1 MIDILNPL
9 AEKYCTDFTSS
20 QDSILQEIEAY
31 TNQHHGHAHM
41 LSGKWQGKF
50 LEMISIMIKPT
61 KVLEIGSFTGFSA
74 LCLSKGLTN
83 DGHLHTIE
91 IREEDAKTA
100 KQFFEKSSVNNQ
112 ITIHIGNAI
121 DIIQQLNEEW
131 DLVFIDADKVSYI
144 DYYELT
150 LPRLKMGGW
159 ILVDNVFFHGQVFS
173 EDITGKNAKAIDAFN
188 KYVANDLRVELVMIP
203 IRDGLMLIRKL

>member
-1 MIDILNPL
+1 
-9 AEKYCTDFTSS
+9 
-20 QDSILQEIEAY
+20 
-31 TNQHHGHAHM
+31 M

-50 LEMISIMIKPT
+50 LEMISMMIKPT

-74 LCLSKGLTN
+74 LCLSKGLAN

-100 KQFFEKSSVNNQ
+100 KQFFEKSNVNSQ
-112 ITIHIGNAI
+112 ITMHFGNAI
-121 DIIQQLNEEW
+121 DIIQQLDEEW
-131 DLVFIDADKVSYI
+131 DLIFIDADKVSYI

-150 LPRLKMGGW
+150 LPRLKKGGW

-173 EDITGKNAKAIDAFN
+173 DNITGKNAKAIDAFN
-188 KYVANDLRVELVMIP
+188 KHVANDLRVEQVMMP

>member
-1 MIDILNPL
+1 MEILNPL
-9 AEKYCTDFTSS
+9 TEQYCTDFSSS
-20 QDSILQEIEAY
+20 QNALLQEIEAH

-74 LCLSKGLTN
+74 LCLCKGLAS

-100 KQFFEKSSVNNQ
+100 QQFFEKSSVNSQ
-112 ITIHIGNAI
+112 ITMYVGNAI
-121 DIIQQLNEEW
+121 DIIQQLDEEW
-131 DLVFIDADKVSYI
+131 DLIFIDADKVSYI

-150 LPRLKMGGW
+150 LPRLKTGGW

-173 EDITGKNAKAIDAFN
+173 EIITGKNAKAIDAFN
-188 KYVANDLRVELVMIP
+188 KHVASDSRVEQVMIP
-203 IRDGLMLIRKL
+203 IRDGLTLIRKL

>member
-1 MIDILNPL
+1 MEILNPL
-9 AEKYCTDFTSS
+9 AEQYCTDFSS
-20 QDSILQEIEAY
+20 SHNALLQEIEAH

-74 LCLSKGLTN
+74 LCLSKGLSS

-91 IREEDAKTA
+91 IREDDAKTA
-100 KQFFEKSSVNNQ
+100 RQFFEKSNVNSQ
-112 ITIHIGNAI
+112 ITMHIGNAI
-121 DIIQQLNEEW
+121 DIIQHLDEEW
-131 DLVFIDADKVSYI
+131 DLIFIDADKVSYI

-150 LPRLKMGGW
+150 LPRLKTGGW

-173 EDITGKNAKAIDAFN
+173 EIITGKNAKAIDAFN
-188 KYVANDLRVELVMIP
+188 KHVASDSRVEQVMIP
-203 IRDGLMLIRKL
+203 IRDGLTLIRKL

>member
-1 MIDILNPL
+1 MEILNTL
-9 AEKYCTDFTSS
+9 AEQYCTDYSSS
-20 QDSILQEIEAY
+20 QDALLQEIEAY
-31 TNQHHGHAHM
+31 TNISHGHAHM

-50 LEMISIMIKPT
+50 LEMISLMIKPA

-74 LCLSKGLTN
+74 LCLSKGLAS

-100 KQFFEKSSVNNQ
+100 QHFFEKSSVNSQ
-112 ITIHIGNAI
+112 ITMHIGNAT
-121 DIIQQLNEEW
+121 DIIQQLDEVW
-131 DLVFIDADKVSYI
+131 DLIFIDADKVSYI
-144 DYYELT
+144 EYYELT
-150 LPRLKMGGW
+150 LPRLKPGGW

-173 EDITGKNAKAIDAFN
+173 ETITGKNAKAIDAFN
-188 KYVANDLRVELVMIP
+188 KHVASDSRVEVVMIP

>member
-1 MIDILNPL
+1 MEILNPL
-9 AEKYCTDFTSS
+9 AEQYCTDYSSS
-20 QDSILQEIEAY
+20 QDALLQEIEAH

-41 LSGKWQGKF
+41 LSGKWQGKV
-50 LEMISIMIKPT
+50 LEMISLMIKPT

-74 LCLSKGLTN
+74 LCLSKGLASN
-83 DGHLHTIE
+83 GHLHTIE

-100 KQFFEKSSVNNQ
+100 QQFFEKSSVNSQ
-112 ITIHIGNAI
+112 ITMHIGNAT
-121 DIIQQLNEEW
+121 DIIQQLDEVW
-131 DLVFIDADKVSYI
+131 DLIFIDADKVSYI

-150 LPRLKMGGW
+150 LPRLKTGGW

-173 EDITGKNAKAIDAFN
+173 ETITGKNAKAIDAFN
-188 KYVANDLRVELVMIP
+188 KHVASDSRVDEVMIP

>member
-1 MIDILNPL
+1 MEILNPL
-9 AEKYCTDFTSS
+9 AEKYCTHFSS
-20 QDSILQEIEAY
+20 DQDGLLQEIEAH

-50 LEMISIMIKPT
+50 LEMISMMIKPK

-74 LCLSKGLTN
+74 LCLSKGLAS

-100 KQFFEKSSVNNQ
+100 QQFFEKSSVNSQ
-112 ITIHIGNAI
+112 ITMHIGNATG
-121 DIIQQLNEEW
+121 IIPQLDEVW
-131 DLVFIDADKVSYI
+131 DLIFIDADKVSYI

-150 LPRLKMGGW
+150 LPRLKTGGW

-173 EDITGKNAKAIDAFN
+173 EIITGKNAKAIDAFN
-188 KYVANDLRVELVMIP
+188 KHVASDSRVEQVMIP

>member
-1 MIDILNPL
+1 MEILNPM
-9 AEKYCTDFTSS
+9 AEQYCTDFSS
-20 QDSILQEIEAY
+20 GQDVLLQEIEAH

-50 LEMISIMIKPT
+50 LEMISMMIKPT

-74 LCLSKGLTN
+74 LCLSKGLAN

-100 KQFFEKSSVNNQ
+100 MQFFEKSNVNSQ
-112 ITIHIGNAI
+112 ITMHVGNAK
-121 DIIQQLNEEW
+121 DIILQLDEEW

-144 DYYELT
+144 EYYELT
-150 LPRLKMGGW
+150 LPRLKRGGW
-159 ILVDNVFFHGQVFS
+159 VLVDNVFFHGQVFS
-173 EDITGKNAKAIDAFN
+173 ETITGKNAKAIDAFN
-188 KYVANDLRVELVMIP
+188 KHVANDLRVEQVMMP
-203 IRDGLMLIRKL
+203 IRDGIMLIRKL

>member
-1 MIDILNPL
+1 MEILNPL
-9 AEKYCTDFTSS
+9 AEQYCTDFSS
-20 QDSILQEIEAY
+20 GQDTLLQEIEAH

-50 LEMISIMIKPT
+50 LEMISLMIKPT

-74 LCLSKGLTN
+74 LCLSKGLAS

-100 KQFFEKSSVNNQ
+100 RQFFEKSNVNSQ
-112 ITIHIGNAI
+112 ITMHIGNAI
-121 DIIQQLNEEW
+121 DIIQQLDEVW
-131 DLVFIDADKVSYI
+131 DLIFIDADKVSYI

-150 LPRLKMGGW
+150 LPRLKTGGW

-173 EDITGKNAKAIDAFN
+173 ENIAGKN
-188 KYVANDLRVELVMIP
+188 LRVEQVMIP

>member
-1 MIDILNPL
+1 MEILNPL
-9 AEKYCTDFTSS
+9 AEKYCADFSS
-20 QDSILQEIEAY
+20 TQDALLQEIEAH
-31 TNQHHGHAHM
+31 TTQNHGHAHM

-50 LEMISIMIKPT
+50 LEMISIMINPT

-74 LCLSKGLTN
+74 LCLSKGLTK

-100 KQFFEKSSVNNQ
+100 QQFFKNSSVNNQ
-112 ITIHIGNAI
+112 ITLHIGNAI
-121 DIIQQLNEEW
+121 NIIQQLEEAW
-131 DLVFIDADKVSYI
+131 DLIFIDADKVSYI
-144 DYYELT
+144 EYYELT
-150 LPRLKMGGW
+150 LPRLKSGGW

-173 EDITGKNAKAIDAFN
+173 DTITGKNAKAIEAFN
-188 KYVANDLRVELVMIP
+188 NHVASDIRVEQVMIP

>member
-1 MIDILNPL
+1 MDILNPL
-9 AEKYCTDFTSS
+9 TEKYCTDYTSS
-20 QDSILQEIEAY
+20 QDALLQEIEAH
-31 TNQHHGHAHM
+31 TNQYHGHAHM

-50 LEMISIMIKPT
+50 LEMISMMIKPT

-74 LCLSKGLTN
+74 LCLSKGLAN

-100 KQFFEKSSVNNQ
+100 MQFFEKSNVNSQ
-112 ITIHIGNAI
+112 IITHVGNAI
-121 DIIQQLNEEW
+121 DIIQQLDEEW
-131 DLVFIDADKVSYI
+131 DLIFIDADKVNYI

-150 LPRLKMGGW
+150 LPRLKIGGW

-173 EDITGKNAKAIDAFN
+173 ENITGKNAKAIHAFN
-188 KYVANDLRVELVMIP
+188 KYVSADFRVEQVMIP

>member
-1 MIDILNPL
+1 MDILNPL
-9 AEKYCTDFTSS
+9 AEQYCTDFSS
-20 QDSILQEIEAY
+20 NQDALLQEIESY

-50 LEMISIMIKPT
+50 LEMISLMIKPT

-74 LCLSKGLTN
+74 LCLSKGLAS
-83 DGHLHTIE
+83 DGRLHTIE

-100 KQFFEKSSVNNQ
+100 QQFFEKSSVNRQ
-112 ITIHIGNAI
+112 IIMHIGNAT
-121 DIIQQLNEEW
+121 DIIQQLDEVW
-131 DLVFIDADKVSYI
+131 DLIFIDADKVSYI
-144 DYYELT
+144 EYYELT
-150 LPRLKMGGW
+150 LPSLKSGGW

-173 EDITGKNAKAIDAFN
+173 ETITGKNAKAIDAFN
-188 KYVANDLRVELVMIP
+188 KHVASDSRVEQVMIP

>member
-1 MIDILNPL
+1 MDILNPL
-9 AEKYCTDFTSS
+9 AEKYCTYYSS
-20 QDSILQEIEAY
+20 NQDLLLQEIEAH
-31 TNQHHGHAHM
+31 TNQNHGHAHM

-50 LEMISIMIKPT
+50 LEMISMMIKPT

-74 LCLSKGLTN
+74 LCLSKGLTKN
-83 DGHLHTIE
+83 GHLHTIE
-91 IREEDAKTA
+91 IREADANTA
-100 KQFFEKSSVNNQ
+100 QQFFEKSSVNSQ
-112 ITIHIGNAI
+112 ITLYIGNAI
-121 DIIQQLNEEW
+121 DIIQQLDEVW
-131 DLVFIDADKVSYI
+131 DLIFIDADKVSYI

-188 KYVANDLRVELVMIP
+188 KYVANDLRVEQIMIP

>member
-1 MIDILNPL
+1 MDILNPL
-9 AEKYCTDFTSS
+9 TEKYCTDYTSS
-20 QDSILQEIEAY
+20 QDALLQEIEAS
-31 TNQHHGHAHM
+31 TNINHGHAHM

-50 LEMISIMIKPT
+50 LEMISMMIKPT

-74 LCLSKGLTN
+74 LCLSKGLAN

-100 KQFFEKSSVNNQ
+100 MQFFEKSNVNSQ
-112 ITIHIGNAI
+112 IITHVGNAI
-121 DIIQQLNEEW
+121 DIIQQLDEEW
-131 DLVFIDADKVSYI
+131 DLIFIDADKVNYI

-150 LPRLKMGGW
+150 LPRLKIGGW

-173 EDITGKNAKAIDAFN
+173 ENITGKNAKAIHAFN
-188 KYVANDLRVELVMIP
+188 KYVSADFRVEQVMIP

>member
-1 MIDILNPL
+1 MEILNPL
-9 AEKYCTDFTSS
+9 AEQYCTDFSS
-20 QDSILQEIEAY
+20 GQDALLQEIEAH

-50 LEMISIMIKPT
+50 LEMISMMIKPT

-74 LCLSKGLTN
+74 LCLSKGLAN

-91 IREEDAKTA
+91 IREEDAKSA
-100 KQFFEKSSVNNQ
+100 QQFFEKSSVNNQ
-112 ITIHIGNAI
+112 ITLHVGNAI
-121 DIIQQLNEEW
+121 NIIQQLDEVW

-144 DYYELT
+144 EYYELT
-150 LPRLKMGGW
+150 LPRLKTGGL

-173 EDITGKNAKAIDAFN
+173 ESITGKNAKAIDAFN
-188 KYVANDLRVELVMIP
+188 KHVAADLRVEQVMIP